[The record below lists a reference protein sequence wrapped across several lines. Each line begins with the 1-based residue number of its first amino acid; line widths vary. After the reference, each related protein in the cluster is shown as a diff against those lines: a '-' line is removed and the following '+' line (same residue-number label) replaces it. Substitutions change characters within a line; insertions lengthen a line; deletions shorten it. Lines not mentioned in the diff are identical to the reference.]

1 MKVLSTKIL
10 SDDLKKKL
18 NKTPI
23 QLTEFSFI
31 SISFLH
37 NQQALDFLKSHAA
50 LPLVFTSRN
59 GYLAYN
65 NFGIRSSRE
74 AYCMSGSTEQLLQRN
89 GLHVVGTGKD
99 SADLAD
105 EILKNK
111 PAAVVYLS
119 GNLRSDVLLQKL
131 TTAGVV
137 VYEFI
142 VYETTLTPLAVT
154 EGFDAVLF
162 FSPSAVR
169 SFLQANTLPANTS
182 AYCIGKTTT
191 AELQNAGHT
200 NIIFPQEPDAGIMID
215 LLIEQN
221 TRF

>member
-37 NQQALDFLKSHAA
+37 NQQAIDFLKSHVG
-50 LPLVFTSRN
+50 LPLIFTSRN

-65 NFGIRSSRE
+65 NFGTQSIRE

-89 GLHVVGTGKD
+89 GLHVLGAGKD
-99 SADLAD
+99 STDLAD
-105 EILKNK
+105 EILKNN
-111 PAAVVYLS
+111 PPAVVYLS
-119 GNLRSDVLLQKL
+119 GNLRSDVLPQKL
-131 TTAGVV
+131 KEADIIVH
-137 VYEFI
+137 EFV
-142 VYETTLTPLAVT
+142 VYETTLTPLVIT
-154 EGFDAVLF
+154 ESFDAVLF

-169 SFLQANTLPANTS
+169 SFLQANTLPASTS
-182 AYCIGKTTT
+182 AYCIGKTTA